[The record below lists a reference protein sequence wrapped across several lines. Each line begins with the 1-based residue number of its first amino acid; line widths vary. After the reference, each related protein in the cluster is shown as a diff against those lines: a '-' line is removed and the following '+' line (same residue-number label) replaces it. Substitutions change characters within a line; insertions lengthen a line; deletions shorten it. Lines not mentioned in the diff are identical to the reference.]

1 MLENAFGIKK
11 KTFKEFLTK
20 IGLHESFVFG
30 VFTICCLLHNLLQLQ
45 SEINIDRL
53 IKIFYVKLQ

>member
-1 MLENAFGIKK
+1 
-11 KTFKEFLTK
+11 
-20 IGLHESFVFG
+20 VFG